1 MALVMLNAEAIQR
14 AVDSTA
20 RAALEESLALH
31 MQGVNALLDPHEQL
45 DCLVVVSEAWTVEND
60 LVTPTLKVKRNRI
73 EAVYSQHYE
82 RWVAQRKA
90 VVWQR

>member
-1 MALVMLNAEAIQR
+1 VALVMLNAEAILR
-14 AVDSTA
+14 ATA
-20 RAALEESLALH
+20 ADGRAALEESLALH
-31 MQGVNALLDPHEQL
+31 VQRVNALLDPHEQL

-73 EAVYSQHYE
+73 ETVYAQHYE
-82 RWVAQRKA
+82 HWVAERKA